1 MSLINDTD
9 IRRIF
14 KIKENEGQW
23 FVNSIKYF
31 LGIER
36 LNQIYK
42 ENSSHSGLDF
52 VDHAINKLKI
62 KYSLS
67 EESDKIIPREGPFI
81 IIANHPLGGIEGLL
95 LLKIICKI
103 RPDFKLQG
111 NFLVQ
116 YIEEIKDF
124 ILPVNPFENFKSVH
138 SSYKGI
144 KGAYKHLKEGNSLGI
159 FPAGE
164 VSSYH
169 LKDFKITDGQWQKSS
184 IRFILTAGVPV
195 IPVYFHG
202 FNSTM
207 FYLLGKIHPLLRT
220 AKLPSEIL
228 NKSNQTITIEI
239 RKPIQVKTLNSF
251 TGITSLS
258 YYLRAKT
265 YSINEPLKIE
275 DFFDSRHINNEKSK
289 QKIVDPIDPEF
300 NNCLDSLMLVN
311 IADIPFELL
320 NNLAKE
326 LEESKVRERFKSICL
341 S

>member
-1 MSLINDTD
+1 
-9 IRRIF
+9 
-14 KIKENEGQW
+14 
-23 FVNSIKYF
+23 
-31 LGIER
+31 
-36 LNQIYK
+36 
-42 ENSSHSGLDF
+42 
-52 VDHAINKLKI
+52 
-62 KYSLS
+62 
-67 EESDKIIPREGPFI
+67 
-81 IIANHPLGGIEGLL
+81 
-95 LLKIICKI
+95 
-103 RPDFKLQG
+103 
-111 NFLVQ
+111 
-116 YIEEIKDF
+116 
-124 ILPVNPFENFKSVH
+124 
-138 SSYKGI
+138 
-144 KGAYKHLKEGNSLGI
+144 
-159 FPAGE
+159 
-164 VSSYH
+164 
-169 LKDFKITDGQWQKSS
+169 
-184 IRFILTAGVPV
+184 
-195 IPVYFHG
+195 
-202 FNSTM
+202 M
-207 FYLLGKIHPLLRT
+207 FYLLGQIHPLLRT